1 MYWDF
6 NKLIQAFNNVPY
18 EGSIFTMI
26 FFPLVTWNNYLPI
39 SSFDRTDHFKSD
51 SRVFLYLHLPFSL
64 SFKPLRLGQDVDV
77 AVLRFKFGHH
87 QNMSPKIYT
96 GLSRNKIWHQWA
108 NSFYPFA
115 PLLEGW
121 GLSSRG
127 RYSSSS
133 PPDFKVSKLIDEIL
147 TWLGKASFPRF
158 SSKSS
163 SLNLKTAF

>member
-1 MYWDF
+1 MSRTRD
-6 NKLIQAFNNVPY
+6 PY
-18 EGSIFTMI
+18 S
-26 FFPLVTWNNYLPI
+26 PW
-39 SSFDRTDHFKSD
+39 SSFLLSPGTIFYQSVHLIALFFCKSD
-51 SRVFLYLHLPFSL
+51 SRILLHLHLPLSL
-64 SFKPLRLGQDVDV
+64 GFKPLRLGQDVDV
-77 AVLRFKFGHH
+77 AILRYKIGH
-87 QNMSPKIYT
+87 QNISPKIYT
-96 GLSRNKIWHQWA
+96 RLSRNKIWHQWA